1 MLVLGIDTATS
12 RASVGLWADGSI
24 VAEEHVPSRSHA
36 ASLLPL
42 IDKVLKVSGTRI
54 ESVDS
59 LAVSAGPGSF
69 SGLRVGLSVAKGI
82 AFASGTRLLA
92 VSTLEALAF
101 SLVGRQGTICALL
114 DAHKEELY
122 MGCFEARDGELQRRC
137 EDQAVSIADVLAS
150 LPTPCV
156 VIGDAVE
163 RYGHSLKAE
172 LGSQVELL
180 PFPEFGPRGGVVADL
195 AMRRV
200 SSTAE
205 ITATTLEPFYIRPP
219 EVQVNS

>member
-24 VAEEHVPSRSHA
+24 VAEEHTSSRNHA

-42 IDKVLKVSGTRI
+42 LDTVLKASGTKI
-54 ESVDS
+54 ELIDA

-82 AFASGTRLLA
+82 ALASGARLLA
-92 VSTLEALAF
+92 VSTLEALA
-101 SLVGRQGTICALL
+101 LTLATRQGTVCALL

-122 MGCFEARDGELQRRC
+122 MGCFEFRGGEMLRRC
-137 EDQAVSIADVLAS
+137 EDGVVSVSRALALMPS
-150 LPTPCV
+150 PCL
-156 VIGDAVE
+156 VIGNAVE
-163 RYGHSLKAE
+163 RYGATLKKE
-172 LGSQVELL
+172 LGSQIELL

-195 AMRRV
+195 AMRRGFAV
-200 SSTAE
+200 AE
-205 ITATTLEPFYIRPP
+205 VTTTTLEPFYIRPP

>member
-1 MLVLGIDTATS
+1 MRVLGIDTATS

-24 VAEEHVPSRSHA
+24 VAEEHVSSRNHA
-36 ASLLPL
+36 SSLLPL
-42 IDKVLKVSGTRI
+42 LDTVLKASGTKI
-54 ESVDS
+54 ESVDA

-82 AFASGTRLLA
+82 ALASGARLLA

-101 SLVGRQGTICALL
+101 TLADREGTVCALL

-122 MGCFEARDGELQRRC
+122 MGCFEARAGELLRRNKD
-137 EDQAVSIADVLAS
+137 EAVSLVRVLAS

-156 VIGDAVE
+156 VLGDAVE
-163 RYGHSLKAE
+163 RYGPILKSE
-172 LGSQVELL
+172 LGSQIELL
-180 PFPEFGPRGGVVADL
+180 PFPEFGPRGAVVADL
-195 AMRRV
+195 AMRRGFAA
-200 SSTAE
+200 AE
-205 ITATTLEPFYIRPP
+205 VTATGLEPFYIRPP